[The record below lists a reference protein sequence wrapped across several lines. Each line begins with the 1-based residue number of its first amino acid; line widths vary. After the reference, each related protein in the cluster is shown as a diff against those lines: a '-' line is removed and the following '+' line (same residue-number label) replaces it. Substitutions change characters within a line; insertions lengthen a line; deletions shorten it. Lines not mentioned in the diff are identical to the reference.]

1 MHKKYTGFY
10 LGYVVQNNDPDR
22 AGKVKIFIPTL
33 MPTLAGIP
41 DEIDKEDADIKIDFK
56 DFSTLPS
63 EIVTRLKNILPWARQ
78 ISPLIGSGTSSSYN
92 PQSHTVTTVDN
103 PIQRLEFAKKLKAGE
118 QPINDPK
125 SAGVTLQQSD
135 FIFSAGHTKEETI
148 DNVPVTPATDPHN
161 NSILPELYSNQAK
174 GMFSIPSVGSLV
186 WVFFE
191 NGEWDLPVYF
201 GYHYSSSEWS
211 GIYGAD
217 DEGFRGVDY
226 PNNFENN
233 KEGGEQLLREKL
245 IFNSRAGA
253 LSFTGTDYF
262 PKINISHRDGSFI
275 QMDNSGY
282 KQMINGKSSEFILG
296 DEFKTI
302 KGDTIIRSYKNY
314 NIICDQS
321 FSVRTGSRNHE
332 VYKRAKE
339 VITDRAAI
347 LSKFKTVRTLGID
360 SSNAAFGNH
369 RENTDESP
377 RRQNPNLYTAGGGR
391 KTSTAIKS
399 IKTLTPAEVN
409 RAAKNNSTGLTI
421 PPETASYNNIKQ
433 LNVKG
438 QLGLKGGE
446 RPPIKENI
454 KAWESSSNYR
464 ASANQVGWDLRAS
477 VDKSPSTAGGSFSR
491 VAGTSVEEIK
501 DKLIAINKKLDDVL
515 KNEGDGGDQNV
526 EITKDYY
533 MRVGAVSND
542 FPAVRVDPI
551 GGIVFAG
558 VVQGD
563 NGASSIYKQTNLVEY
578 TGNDSNFPCGNYTI
592 SCGNKFNIDAG
603 AGGIILRTTGVSE
616 IAGVTTKVSGL
627 HLVELTTAGSM
638 SIDAGKSLTITAD
651 ILSLRQSKSKQIAL
665 GGSVGVENNITVGG
679 SAIVNGE
686 LYLQHVTAPAEIQTT
701 DQTYQL
707 RGWSRRETRDF
718 AEPVASIPSG
728 RIIVRLTKEICHQIC
743 RVGGVGKPMNADKPK
758 KDSDDNTLYF
768 RGTEDLS
775 DVGPYSDGRTYVILP
790 AWNDNGVDYGVP
802 PEYTYDQ
809 SIDEW
814 VEKPGTGFSN
824 ASRDRPDLSNDL
836 GRKSGGRNND
846 VPIIGT
852 NRVTSFEMEAHAHQF
867 KNLPLSLRST
877 PQDVIAEARDV
888 ENYPEVRGISKGSR
902 PAKIL
907 VKKYGDSKSHKEIQL
922 YSRLE
927 ATKIKNNNLSH
938 PNITGDGVGNQDDI
952 RSAT

>member
-1 MHKKYTGFY
+1 M
-10 LGYVVQNNDPDR
+10 
-22 AGKVKIFIPTL
+22 
-33 MPTLAGIP
+33 M
-41 DEIDKEDADIKIDFK
+41 
-56 DFSTLPS
+56 
-63 EIVTRLKNILPWARQ
+63 
-78 ISPLIGSGTSSSYN
+78 
-92 PQSHTVTTVDN
+92 
-103 PIQRLEFAKKLKAGE
+103 
-118 QPINDPK
+118 
-125 SAGVTLQQSD
+125 
-135 FIFSAGHTKEETI
+135 
-148 DNVPVTPATDPHN
+148 
-161 NSILPELYSNQAK
+161 PELYSNQAK

-201 GYHYSSSEWS
+201 GYHYSSSEWKS
-211 GIYGAD
+211 IYGAD
-217 DEGFRGVDY
+217 NEGFRGTDY

-233 KEGGEQLLREKL
+233 KEEVAQLLREKL

-262 PKINISHRDGSFI
+262 PKINLSHRDGSFI

-282 KQMINGKSSEFILG
+282 KQMIHGKSSEFILG

-302 KGDTIIRSYKNY
+302 KGDTTIRSYKNY

-321 FSVRTGSRNHE
+321 FSVRTGSRNQE
-332 VYKRAKE
+332 VYKKAKE
-339 VITDRAAI
+339 VITERAAI
-347 LSKFKTVRTLGID
+347 LSKFKTDRTLGVD
-360 SSNAAFGNH
+360 SSNATFGNH
-369 RENTDESP
+369 KEKTDDSQ
-377 RRQNPNLYTAGGGR
+377 RRPNPNLYTAGGGS

-399 IKTLTPAEVN
+399 IKTLTPKEV
-409 RAAKNNSTGLTI
+409 RAAANNNSTGLTI
-421 PPETASYNNIKQ
+421 PPETASYSNIKQ

-446 RPPIKENI
+446 RPPIKENS
-454 KAWESSSNYR
+454 KAWASSGNYR
-464 ASANQVGWDLRAS
+464 TNANKVGWDTRSS
-477 VDKSPSTAGGSFSR
+477 VDRSPSTAGGSFNR
-491 VAGTSVEEIK
+491 AEGTSVAEIK
-501 DKLIAINKKLDDVL
+501 NKLIDINKKLDDVL
-515 KNEGDGGDQNV
+515 KNEGNGGDQSI

-603 AGGIILRTTGVSE
+603 TGGIILRTTGVSE

-707 RGWSRRETRDF
+707 RGWSREQDT
-718 AEPVASIPSG
+718 VGSIPEGRVLAKLTVQDCVDIVNIAAGYSG
-728 RIIVRLTKEICHQIC
+728 QGQAPSSLGELFVRVK
-743 RVGGVGKPMNADKPK
+743 
-758 KDSDDNTLYF
+758 
-768 RGTEDLS
+768 
-775 DVGPYSDGRTYVILP
+775 
-790 AWNDNGVDYGVP
+790 AWNPSGVSYGVP
-802 PEYTYDQ
+802 PEYEYNPD
-809 SIDEW
+809 IDEY
-814 VEKPGTGFSN
+814 VQKPFTGFG
-824 ASRDRPDLSNDL
+824 ASRDVSAVTGIPNS
-836 GRKSGGRNND
+836 D
-846 VPIIGT
+846 VPVKGT
-852 NRVTSFEMEAHAHQF
+852 NRITAVELEAHAHQF

-902 PAKIL
+902 PAKVL
-907 VKKYGDSKSHKEIQL
+907 VKNYGESKSHKVIQQ
-922 YSRLE
+922 YAQQE
-927 ATKIKNNNLSH
+927 AIKISNNNSSH
-938 PNITGDGVGNQDDI
+938 PNITGAGVGNQDDI
-952 RSAT
+952 RSATT

>member
-10 LGYVVQNNDPDR
+10 LGYVIQNNDPDR
-22 AGKVKIFIPTL
+22 AGKVKIFIPAL

-41 DEIDKEDADIKIDFK
+41 EEIDKEDADVKIDFK
-56 DFSTLPS
+56 DFSTLPV
-63 EIVTRLKNILPWARQ
+63 EVIKKLKNILPWARQ
-78 ISPLIGSGTSSSYN
+78 ISPLIGSGSSTSYN

-103 PIQRLEFAKKLKAGE
+103 PIQRLEFAKKLKEGE
-118 QPINDPK
+118 FPVNDPK
-125 SAGVTLQQSD
+125 SAGFTLQQSD
-135 FIFSAGHTKEETI
+135 FILSAGHIKDEAI
-148 DNVPVTPATDPHN
+148 DDIPATPTTDPDN
-161 NSILPELYSNQAK
+161 NAMIPELYSNQAK

-191 NGEWDLPVYF
+191 NGEWDLPAYF
-201 GYHYSSSEWS
+201 GYHYSSSEWK
-211 GIYGAD
+211 GIYGTA

-233 KEGGEQLLREKL
+233 KEGEGQLLREKL

-282 KQMINGKSSEFILG
+282 KQMIHGKSSEFILG
-296 DEFKTI
+296 DEFKTV
-302 KGDTIIRSYKNY
+302 KGDSIIRSYKNY

-321 FSVRTGSRNHE
+321 FSVRTGSRNYE
-332 VYKRAKE
+332 VYKKAKE
-339 VITDRAAI
+339 VIAERAAI
-347 LSKFKTVRTLGID
+347 FSKFKTDRTLGVTPSDAVYGDHKEKLDD
-360 SSNAAFGNH
+360 SQRKA
-369 RENTDESP
+369 
-377 RRQNPNLYTAGGGR
+377 NPNLYTAGGGS
-391 KTSTAIKS
+391 KTATSIKS
-399 IKTLTPAEVN
+399 IKTLTPKEIKA
-409 RAAKNNSTGLTI
+409 AAKNNPTGLAI

-438 QLGLKGGE
+438 KLGLSSGE
-446 RPPIKENI
+446 RPPVREN
-454 KAWESSSNYR
+454 KQAWSSSGTYKT
-464 ASANQVGWDLRAS
+464 SANKVGWDTRSS
-477 VDKSPSTAGGSFSR
+477 VEKSPSTAGGSFNR
-491 VAGTSVEEIK
+491 AEGTSVGEIK
-501 DKLIAINKKLDDVL
+501 NKLIEINKKLDDVL
-515 KNEGDGGDQNV
+515 RNEGNGGDQSI

-558 VVQGD
+558 VAQGD

-578 TGNDSNFPCGNYTI
+578 TGNDGNFPCGNYTI

-603 AGGIILRTTGVSE
+603 SGGIILRTTGVSE

-627 HLVELTTAGSM
+627 HLLELTTAGSM

-665 GGSVGVENNITVGG
+665 GGSVGVENNITIGG

-707 RGWSRRETRDF
+707 RGWSREQDT
-718 AEPVASIPSG
+718 VGSIPEGRVLAKLTVQDCVDIVNIAAGYSG
-728 RIIVRLTKEICHQIC
+728 EDQAPSSLDELFVRVK
-743 RVGGVGKPMNADKPK
+743 
-758 KDSDDNTLYF
+758 
-768 RGTEDLS
+768 
-775 DVGPYSDGRTYVILP
+775 
-790 AWNDNGVDYGVP
+790 AWNPSGVSYGIP
-802 PEYTYDQ
+802 PEYEYNPD
-809 SIDEW
+809 IDEY
-814 VEKPGTGFSN
+814 VQKPSTGFG
-824 ASRDRPDLSNDL
+824 ASRDVPAVTGISN
-836 GRKSGGRNND
+836 SD
-846 VPIIGT
+846 VPIKGT
-852 NRVTSFEMEAHAHQF
+852 NRVTSIELETHAHQF

-888 ENYPEVRGISKGSR
+888 ESYPEARGISKGSR
-902 PAKIL
+902 PAKVL
-907 VKKYGDSKSHKEIQL
+907 VKKYGESGSHKVIQQ
-922 YSRLE
+922 YAQQE
-927 ATKIKNNNLSH
+927 AAKIARNNSSH

-952 RSAT
+952 RSTT

>member
-10 LGYVVQNNDPDR
+10 LGYVIQNNDPDR
-22 AGKVKIFIPTL
+22 AGKVKIFIPAL

-41 DEIDKEDADIKIDFK
+41 EEIDKEDADVKIDFK
-56 DFSTLPS
+56 DFSTLPV
-63 EIVTRLKNILPWARQ
+63 EVIKKLKNILPWARQ
-78 ISPLIGSGTSSSYN
+78 ISPLIGSGSSTSYN

-103 PIQRLEFAKKLKAGE
+103 PIQRLEFAKKLKEGE
-118 QPINDPK
+118 FPVNDPK
-125 SAGVTLQQSD
+125 SAGFTLQQSD
-135 FIFSAGHTKEETI
+135 FILSAGHIKDEAI
-148 DNVPVTPATDPHN
+148 DDIPATPTTDPDN
-161 NSILPELYSNQAK
+161 NAMIPELYSNQAK

-191 NGEWDLPVYF
+191 NGEWDLPAYF
-201 GYHYSSSEWS
+201 GYHYSSSEWK
-211 GIYGAD
+211 GIYGAA

-233 KEGGEQLLREKL
+233 KEGEGQLLREKL

-282 KQMINGKSSEFILG
+282 KQMIHGKSSEFILG
-296 DEFKTI
+296 DEFKTV
-302 KGDTIIRSYKNY
+302 KGDSIIRSYKNY

-321 FSVRTGSRNHE
+321 FSVRTGSRNYE
-332 VYKRAKE
+332 VYKKAKE
-339 VITDRAAI
+339 VIAERAAI
-347 LSKFKTVRTLGID
+347 FSKFKTDRTLGVD
-360 SSNAAFGNH
+360 LSGAAYGYH
-369 RENTDESP
+369 IEKTDESQ
-377 RRQNPNLYTAGGGR
+377 RRRNPNLYTAGGSS

-399 IKTLTPAEVN
+399 IKTLTPKEV
-409 RAAKNNSTGLTI
+409 RAAAKNNPTGLTI
-421 PPETASYNNIKQ
+421 PPETASYSNIKQ

-438 QLGLKGGE
+438 RLGLKGGE
-446 RPPIKENI
+446 RPPIKENS
-454 KAWESSSNYR
+454 KAWASSGNYR
-464 ASANQVGWDLRAS
+464 TNANKVGWDTRSS
-477 VDKSPSTAGGSFSR
+477 VDRSPSTAGGSFNP
-491 VAGTSVEEIK
+491 AKGTSVEEIK
-501 DKLIAINKKLDDVL
+501 NKLIAINKKLDDVL
-515 KNEGDGGDQNV
+515 KNEGNGGDQSV

-533 MRVGAVSND
+533 MRVGAISND

-603 AGGIILRTTGVSE
+603 TGGIILRTTGVSE

-686 LYLQHVTAPAEIQTT
+686 LYVQHVTAPAEIQTT

-707 RGWSRRETRDF
+707 RGWTRK
-718 AEPVASIPSG
+718 EEVVGYIPQG
-728 RIIVRLTKEICHQIC
+728 RIVARLTKADCDRIIAIA
-743 RVGGVGKPMNADKPK
+743 GGWPDGA
-758 KDSDDNTLYF
+758 
-768 RGTEDLS
+768 GTTPPNPFVNVRAYNGSGAPL
-775 DVGPYSDGRTYVILP
+775 GVI
-790 AWNDNGVDYGVP
+790 
-802 PEYTYDQ
+802 PEYQYDEK
-809 SIDEW
+809 IDEW
-814 VEKPGTGFSN
+814 SEKPGTGFSG
-824 ASRDRPDLSNDL
+824 SRDSSVIGNHPPSEAIYSDQAWE
-836 GRKSGGRNND
+836 SGTTIEGLYA
-846 VPIIGT
+846 VPIQGT
-852 NRVTSFEMEAHAHQF
+852 NRITAVELEAHAHQF

-877 PQDVIAEARDV
+877 TQDVIAEARDV

-902 PAKIL
+902 PAKVL
-907 VKKYGDSKSHKEIQL
+907 VKNYGESKSHEVIQQ
-922 YSRLE
+922 YAQQE
-927 ATKIKNNNLSH
+927 AKKISDNNLSH

-952 RSAT
+952 RSATT

>member
-10 LGYVVQNNDPDR
+10 LGYVIQNNDPDR
-22 AGKVKIFIPTL
+22 AGKVKIFIPAL

-41 DEIDKEDADIKIDFK
+41 EEIDKEDADVKIDFK
-56 DFSTLPS
+56 DFSTLPV
-63 EIVTRLKNILPWARQ
+63 EVIKKLKNILPWARQ
-78 ISPLIGSGTSSSYN
+78 ISPLIGSGSSTSYN

-103 PIQRLEFAKKLKAGE
+103 PIQRLEFAKKLKEGE
-118 QPINDPK
+118 FPVNDPK
-125 SAGVTLQQSD
+125 SAGFTLQQSD
-135 FIFSAGHTKEETI
+135 FILSAGHIKDEAI
-148 DNVPVTPATDPHN
+148 DDIPATPTTDPDN
-161 NSILPELYSNQAK
+161 NAMIPELYSNQAK

-191 NGEWDLPVYF
+191 NGEWDLPAYF
-201 GYHYSSSEWS
+201 GYHYSSSEWK
-211 GIYGAD
+211 GIYGAA

-233 KEGGEQLLREKL
+233 KEGEGQLLREKL

-282 KQMINGKSSEFILG
+282 KQMIHGKSSEFILG
-296 DEFKTI
+296 DEFKTV
-302 KGDTIIRSYKNY
+302 KGDSIIRSYKNY

-321 FSVRTGSRNHE
+321 FSVRTGSRNYE
-332 VYKRAKE
+332 VYKKAKE
-339 VITDRAAI
+339 VIAERAAI
-347 LSKFKTVRTLGID
+347 FSKFKTDRTLGVD
-360 SSNAAFGNH
+360 LSGAAYGYH
-369 RENTDESP
+369 IEKTDESQ
-377 RRQNPNLYTAGGGR
+377 RRRNPNLYTAGGDS

-399 IKTLTPAEVN
+399 IKTLTPKEV
-409 RAAKNNSTGLTI
+409 RAAAKNNPTGLTI
-421 PPETASYNNIKQ
+421 PPETASYSNIKQ

-438 QLGLKGGE
+438 QLGLTDGE
-446 RPPIKENI
+446 RPPIKENS
-454 KAWESSSNYR
+454 KAWASSRNYR
-464 ASANQVGWDLRAS
+464 TNANKVGWDTRSS
-477 VDKSPSTAGGSFSR
+477 VDRSPSTAGGSFNP
-491 VAGTSVEEIK
+491 AEGTSVEEIK
-501 DKLIAINKKLDDVL
+501 NKLIAINKKLDDVL
-515 KNEGDGGDQNV
+515 KNEGNGGDQSV

-603 AGGIILRTTGVSE
+603 TGGIILRTTGVSE

-686 LYLQHVTAPAEIQTT
+686 LYVQHVTAPAEIQTT

-707 RGWSRRETRDF
+707 RGWTRK
-718 AEPVASIPSG
+718 EEVVGYIPQG
-728 RIIVRLTKEICHQIC
+728 RIVARLTKADCDRIIAIA
-743 RVGGVGKPMNADKPK
+743 GGWPDGA
-758 KDSDDNTLYF
+758 
-768 RGTEDLS
+768 GTTPPNPFVNVRAYNGSGAPL
-775 DVGPYSDGRTYVILP
+775 GVI
-790 AWNDNGVDYGVP
+790 
-802 PEYTYDQ
+802 PEYQYDEK
-809 SIDEW
+809 IDEW
-814 VEKPGTGFSN
+814 SEKPGTGFSG
-824 ASRDRPDLSNDL
+824 SRDSSVIGNHPPSEAIYSDQAWE
-836 GRKSGGRNND
+836 SGTTIEGLYA
-846 VPIIGT
+846 VPIQGT
-852 NRVTSFEMEAHAHQF
+852 NRITAVELEAHAHQF

-877 PQDVIAEARDV
+877 TQDVIAEARDV

-902 PAKIL
+902 PAKVL
-907 VKKYGDSKSHKEIQL
+907 VKNYGESKSHKVIQQ
-922 YSRLE
+922 YALE
-927 ATKIKNNNLSH
+927 EAVRISNNNLSH

-952 RSAT
+952 RSATT

>member
-10 LGYVVQNNDPDR
+10 LGYVIQNNDPDR
-22 AGKVKIFIPTL
+22 AGKVKIFIPAL

-41 DEIDKEDADIKIDFK
+41 EEIDKEDADVKIDFK
-56 DFSTLPS
+56 DFSTLPV
-63 EIVTRLKNILPWARQ
+63 EVIKKLKNILPWARQ
-78 ISPLIGSGTSSSYN
+78 ISPLIGSGSSTSYN

-103 PIQRLEFAKKLKAGE
+103 PIQRLEFAKKLKEGE
-118 QPINDPK
+118 FPVNDPK
-125 SAGVTLQQSD
+125 SAGFTLQQSD
-135 FIFSAGHTKEETI
+135 FILSAGHIKDEAI
-148 DNVPVTPATDPHN
+148 DDIPATPTTDPDN
-161 NSILPELYSNQAK
+161 NAMIPELYSNQAK

-191 NGEWDLPVYF
+191 NGEWDLPAYF
-201 GYHYSSSEWS
+201 GYHYSSSEWK
-211 GIYGAD
+211 GIYGAA

-233 KEGGEQLLREKL
+233 KEGEGQLLREKL

-282 KQMINGKSSEFILG
+282 KQMIHGKSSEFILG
-296 DEFKTI
+296 DEFKTV
-302 KGDTIIRSYKNY
+302 KGDSIIRSYKNY

-321 FSVRTGSRNHE
+321 FSVRTGSRNYE
-332 VYKRAKE
+332 VYKKAKE
-339 VITDRAAI
+339 VIAERAAI
-347 LSKFKTVRTLGID
+347 FSKFKTDRTLGVD
-360 SSNAAFGNH
+360 LSGAAYGYH
-369 RENTDESP
+369 IEKTDESQ
-377 RRQNPNLYTAGGGR
+377 RRRNPNLYTAGGGS

-399 IKTLTPAEVN
+399 IKTLTPKEV
-409 RAAKNNSTGLTI
+409 RAAAKNNPTGLTI
-421 PPETASYNNIKQ
+421 PPETASYSNIKQ

-446 RPPIKENI
+446 RPPIKENS
-454 KAWESSSNYR
+454 KAWASSGNYR
-464 ASANQVGWDLRAS
+464 TNANKVGWDTRSS
-477 VDKSPSTAGGSFSR
+477 VDRSPSTAGGSFNP
-491 VAGTSVEEIK
+491 AEGTSVEEIK
-501 DKLIAINKKLDDVL
+501 NKLIAINKKLDDVL
-515 KNEGDGGDQNV
+515 KNEGNGGDQSV

-533 MRVGAVSND
+533 MRVGAISND

-603 AGGIILRTTGVSE
+603 TGGIILRTTGVSE

-686 LYLQHVTAPAEIQTT
+686 LYVQHVTAPAEIQTT

-707 RGWSRRETRDF
+707 RGWSRRESSEF
-718 AEPVASIPSG
+718 AEPIAAIPSG
-728 RIIVRLTKEICHQIC
+728 RIIVQLTKEICHQIC
-743 RVGGVGKPMNADKPK
+743 RLGGVGATDDK
-758 KDSDDNTLYF
+758 KDSADNTLYF
-768 RGTEDLS
+768 RGTESLPDA
-775 DVGPYSDGRTYVILP
+775 GTYSDGLTYVNLP

-809 SIDEW
+809 NIDEW

-824 ASRDRPDLSNDL
+824 ISRDLPAESNDL
-836 GRKSGGRNND
+836 GVGSGGNNND

-902 PAKIL
+902 PAKVL
-907 VKKYGDSKSHKEIQL
+907 VKGYGESESHKVIQQ
-922 YSRLE
+922 YALE
-927 ATKIKNNNLSH
+927 EAVRISNNNLSH

-952 RSAT
+952 RSATT

>member
-41 DEIDKEDADIKIDFK
+41 EEIDKEDADIKIDFK
-56 DFSTLPS
+56 DFSTLPA
-63 EIVTRLKNILPWARQ
+63 EVINKLKNILPWARQ
-78 ISPLIGSGTSSSYN
+78 ISPLIGSGASSSYN
-92 PQSHTVTTVDN
+92 TESHTVTTVDN
-103 PIQRLEFAKKLKAGE
+103 PIQRLEFAKKLKAKG
-118 QPINDPK
+118 QPVNDPK
-125 SAGVTLQQSD
+125 STGFTLQQSD
-135 FIFSAGHTKEETI
+135 FILSAGHTKDETI
-148 DNVPVTPATDPHN
+148 DNVPVTPTTDPD
-161 NSILPELYSNQAK
+161 NSAMMPELYSNQAK

-191 NGEWDLPVYF
+191 TGEWDLPVYF
-201 GYHYSSSEWS
+201 GYHYSSSEWKS
-211 GIYGAD
+211 IYGAD
-217 DEGFRGVDY
+217 NEGFRGTDY

-262 PKINISHRDGSFI
+262 PKINLSHRDGSFI

-282 KQMINGKSSEFILG
+282 KQMIHGKSSEFILG

-302 KGDTIIRSYKNY
+302 KGDTTIRSYKNY

-321 FSVRTGSRNHE
+321 FSVRTGSRNQE
-332 VYKRAKE
+332 VYKKAKE
-339 VITDRAAI
+339 VIAERAAI
-347 LSKFKTVRTLGID
+347 LSKFKTDRTLGVD
-360 SSNAAFGNH
+360 SSNATFGNH
-369 RENTDESP
+369 KEKTDDSQ
-377 RRQNPNLYTAGGGR
+377 RRPNPNLYTAGGGS
-391 KTSTAIKS
+391 KTSTTIKS
-399 IKTLTPAEVN
+399 IKTLTPKEVK
-409 RAAKNNSTGLTI
+409 AASKSNPTGLTI
-421 PPETASYNNIKQ
+421 PPETASYSNIKQ

-446 RPPIKENI
+446 RPPIKENS
-454 KAWESSSNYR
+454 KAWASSGNYR
-464 ASANQVGWDLRAS
+464 TNANKVGWDTRSS
-477 VDKSPSTAGGSFSR
+477 VDRSPSTAGGSFNR
-491 VAGTSVEEIK
+491 AEGTSVAEIK
-501 DKLIAINKKLDDVL
+501 NKLIEINKKLDDVL
-515 KNEGDGGDQNV
+515 KNEGNGGDQSV

-603 AGGIILRTTGVSE
+603 TGGIILRTTGVSE

-707 RGWSRRETRDF
+707 RGWSREQDT
-718 AEPVASIPSG
+718 VGSIPEGRVLAKLTTQDCVDIVNIAAGYSG
-728 RIIVRLTKEICHQIC
+728 QDQAPSSLGELFVRVK
-743 RVGGVGKPMNADKPK
+743 
-758 KDSDDNTLYF
+758 
-768 RGTEDLS
+768 
-775 DVGPYSDGRTYVILP
+775 
-790 AWNDNGVDYGVP
+790 AWNPSGVSYGVP
-802 PEYTYDQ
+802 PEYEYSPAT
-809 SIDEW
+809 DEY
-814 VEKPGTGFSN
+814 VQKPFTGFG
-824 ASRDRPDLSNDL
+824 ASRDVSAVTGISN
-836 GRKSGGRNND
+836 SD
-846 VPIIGT
+846 VPVKGT
-852 NRVTSFEMEAHAHQF
+852 NRITAVELEAHAHQF

-902 PAKIL
+902 PAKVL
-907 VKKYGDSKSHKEIQL
+907 VKKYGESKSHKVIQQ
-922 YSRLE
+922 YAQQE
-927 ATKIKNNNLSH
+927 ARKISNNNSSH
-938 PNITGDGVGNQDDI
+938 PNITGAGVGNQDDI
-952 RSAT
+952 RSATT

>member
-41 DEIDKEDADIKIDFK
+41 EEIDKEGANIKIDFK
-56 DFSTLPS
+56 DFSTLPA
-63 EIVTRLKNILPWARQ
+63 EVIRRLKNILPWARQ
-78 ISPLIGSGTSSSYN
+78 ISPLIGSGASSSYN

-103 PIQRLEFAKKLKAGE
+103 PIQRLEFAKKLKNGE
-118 QPINDPK
+118 RPNNDPK
-125 SAGVTLQQSD
+125 SPGFTLQQSD
-135 FIFSAGHTKEETI
+135 FILSAGHTKDESI
-148 DNVPVTPATDPHN
+148 DDIPITPTTDPDN
-161 NSILPELYSNQAK
+161 NSLMPELYSNQVK

-201 GYHYSSSEWS
+201 GYHYSSSEWKS
-211 GIYGAD
+211 IYGAD
-217 DEGFRGVDY
+217 NEGFRGTDY

-233 KEGGEQLLREKL
+233 KEEGEQLLREKL

-282 KQMINGKSSEFILG
+282 KQMIHGKSSEFILG

-302 KGDTIIRSYKNY
+302 KGDSIIRTYKNY
-314 NIICDQS
+314 NIVCDQS
-321 FSVRTGSRNHE
+321 FSIRTGSRNYE
-332 VYKRAKE
+332 VYKKAKE
-339 VITDRAAI
+339 IIAERAAI
-347 LSKFKTVRTLGID
+347 FSKFKVDRTRGID
-360 SSNAAFGNH
+360 RANIVYGNH
-369 RENTDESP
+369 IEKTDDSQ
-377 RRQNPNLYTAGGGR
+377 RKLNPNLYTAGGNS

-399 IKTLTPAEVN
+399 IKTLTPKEVKA
-409 RAAKNNSTGLTI
+409 AAKSSSTGLTI

-438 QLGLKGGE
+438 KLGLSGGE
-446 RPPIKENI
+446 RAPIKENS
-454 KAWESSSNYR
+454 KAWSTSQNYK
-464 ASANQVGWDLRAS
+464 ASANKVGWDTRSA
-477 VDKSPSTAGGSFSR
+477 VEKSPSTAGGSFNI
-491 VAGTSVEEIK
+491 AEGTAVSEIK
-501 DKLIAINKKLDDVL
+501 DKLITINKKLDEVL
-515 KNEGDGGDQNV
+515 KNEGNGGDQSI

-592 SCGNKFNIDAG
+592 SCGNKFSADAG
-603 AGGIILRTTGVSE
+603 SGGIILRTTGVSE

-701 DQTYQL
+701 DQIHNIK
-707 RGWSRRETRDF
+707 GWTHSNQ
-718 AEPVASIPSG
+718 AVAYIPEG
-728 RIIVRLTKEICHQIC
+728 RIIGRLTPEICNAIC
-743 RVGGVGKPMNADKPK
+743 LLGGVQLQDTDGDGQ
-758 KDSDDNTLYF
+758 Y
-768 RGTEDLS
+768 
-775 DVGPYSDGRTYVILP
+775 GPPTGPAAVKGYVEVP
-790 AWNDNGVDYGVP
+790 AWNNAGGFKLGVK
-802 PEYTYDQ
+802 PEYEYDP
-809 SIDEW
+809 SLDEYT
-814 VEKPGTGFSN
+814 EKPSTGFGSSRNEYTPGTVPAPESPPWGGSGAN
-824 ASRDRPDLSNDL
+824 AVPLQGTDRITAVELE
-836 GRKSGGRNND
+836 
-846 VPIIGT
+846 V
-852 NRVTSFEMEAHAHQF
+852 HAHQF

-888 ENYPEVRGISKGSR
+888 ESYPEVRGISKGSR
-902 PAKIL
+902 PAKVL
-907 VKKYGDSKSHKEIQL
+907 VKNYGESKSHDAIQQ
-922 YSRLE
+922 YAQQE
-927 ATKIKNNNLSH
+927 ANKISNNNSSH
-938 PNITGDGVGNQDDI
+938 PNITGEGVGNQDDT
-952 RSAT
+952 RPAT

>member
-41 DEIDKEDADIKIDFK
+41 EEIDKEDAGIKIDFK
-56 DFSTLPS
+56 DFSTLPAES
-63 EIVTRLKNILPWARQ
+63 IKKLKNILPWARQ
-78 ISPLIGSGTSSSYN
+78 ISPLIGSGASSSYN

-103 PIQRLEFAKKLKAGE
+103 PIQRLDFAKKLKAGE
-118 QPINDPK
+118 QPTNDPK
-125 SAGVTLQQSD
+125 SAGFTLQQSD
-135 FIFSAGHTKEETI
+135 FILSAGHTKDETI
-148 DNVPVTPATDPHN
+148 DNVPVTPTTDPDN
-161 NSILPELYSNQAK
+161 NAMLPELYSNQAK

-201 GYHYSSSEWS
+201 GYHYSSSEWKS
-211 GIYGAD
+211 IYGAD
-217 DEGFRGVDY
+217 NEGIRGTDY

-233 KEGGEQLLREKL
+233 KESGEQLLREKL

-262 PKINISHRDGSFI
+262 PKINLSHRDGSFI

-302 KGDTIIRSYKNY
+302 KGDTTIRSYKNY
-314 NIICDQS
+314 NIVCDQS

-332 VYKRAKE
+332 VYKKAKDIIAE
-339 VITDRAAI
+339 RAAI
-347 LSKFKTVRTLGID
+347 LSKFKIDRTLGVD
-360 SSNAAFGNH
+360 FTNAAIAALGGH
-369 RENTDESP
+369 REKIDDSQ
-377 RRQNPNLYTAGGGR
+377 RKLNPNLYTADGDN
-391 KTSTAIKS
+391 KASTAIKS
-399 IKTLTPAEVN
+399 IKTLTPEEV
-409 RAAKNNSTGLTI
+409 RAAATGSSTGLTI

-438 QLGLKGGE
+438 KLGLLGFE
-446 RPPIKENI
+446 RLPIKES
-454 KAWESSSNYR
+454 KQAWASSGNYR
-464 ASANQVGWDLRAS
+464 TNANKVGWDTRSS
-477 VDKSPSTAGGSFSR
+477 VDKSPSTAGGSFLR
-491 VAGTSVEEIK
+491 AEGTSVAEIAE
-501 DKLIAINKKLDDVL
+501 KLITINKKLDDVL
-515 KNEGDGGDQNV
+515 KNEGNGGDQSV

-533 MRVGAVSND
+533 MRVGAISND

-603 AGGIILRTTGVSE
+603 TGGIILRTTGVSE

-707 RGWSRRETRDF
+707 RGWTRK
-718 AEPVASIPSG
+718 EEVVGYIPQG
-728 RIIVRLTKEICHQIC
+728 RIVARLTKADCDRIIAIA
-743 RVGGVGKPMNADKPK
+743 GGWPDGA
-758 KDSDDNTLYF
+758 
-768 RGTEDLS
+768 GT
-775 DVGPYSDGRTYVILP
+775 
-790 AWNDNGVDYGVP
+790 VP
-802 PEYTYDQ
+802 PNPFVDVRAYNGAGAPLGVIPEYQYDEK
-809 SIDEW
+809 IDEW
-814 VEKPGTGFSN
+814 SEKPGTGFSG
-824 ASRDRPDLSNDL
+824 SRDSSVIGNHPPSEAIYSDQAWE
-836 GRKSGGRNND
+836 SGTTIQGLYA
-846 VPIIGT
+846 VPIQGT
-852 NRVTSFEMEAHAHQF
+852 NRITAVELEAHAHQF

-877 PQDVIAEARDV
+877 PQDVIAEARDM

-902 PAKIL
+902 PAKVL
-907 VKKYGDSKSHKEIQL
+907 VKKYGESKSHKVIQQ
-922 YSRLE
+922 YAQQE
-927 ATKIKNNNLSH
+927 AAKISSNNASH
-938 PNITGDGVGNQDDI
+938 PNITGVGVGNQDDI

>member
-10 LGYVVQNNDPDR
+10 LGYVIQNNDPDR

-41 DEIDKEDADIKIDFK
+41 EETDEEDADIKIDFK
-56 DFSTLPS
+56 DFSTLP
-63 EIVTRLKNILPWARQ
+63 EEVVQKLKNILPWARQ
-78 ISPLIGSGTSSSYN
+78 ISPLIGSGSSTSYN

-103 PIQRLEFAKKLKAGE
+103 PIQRLEFAKKLKEGE
-118 QPINDPK
+118 SPENDPK
-125 SAGVTLQQSD
+125 SAGYTLQQSD
-135 FIFSAGHTKEETI
+135 FILSAGHVKDEAI
-148 DNVPVTPATDPHN
+148 DDIPATPTTDPDN
-161 NSILPELYSNQAK
+161 NTMMPELYSNQSK

-191 NGEWDLPVYF
+191 NGEWDLPAYF
-201 GYHYSSSEWS
+201 GYHYSSSEWK

-217 DEGFRGVDY
+217 DEGARGVDY
-226 PNNFENN
+226 PNNYENN
-233 KEGGEQLLREKL
+233 KESEGQLLREKL

-282 KQMINGKSSEFILG
+282 KQMIHGKSSEFILG
-296 DEFKTI
+296 DEFKTV
-302 KGDTIIRSYKNY
+302 KGDSIIRSYKDY

-321 FSVRTGSRNHE
+321 FSVRTGSRNYE
-332 VYKRAKE
+332 IYKKAKDVIAERAD
-339 VITDRAAI
+339 IF
-347 LSKFKTVRTLGID
+347 SKFKTDRTLGA
-360 SSNAAFGNH
+360 SSTDPVYGDH
-369 RENTDESP
+369 KENTDDSP
-377 RRQNPNLYTAGGGR
+377 RRQNPNLYTASGSS
-391 KTSTAIKS
+391 KTSTYIKS
-399 IKTLTPAEVN
+399 IKTPTPEEIS
-409 RAAKNNSTGLTI
+409 RAARDNSTGLAI
-421 PPETASYNNIKQ
+421 PPETASYENIKQ
-433 LNVKG
+433 LNVKEDV
-438 QLGLKGGE
+438 GLAGGE
-446 RPPIKENI
+446 RQPVKEN
-454 KAWESSSNYR
+454 KQAWKDSGAYR
-464 ASANQVGWDLRAS
+464 ASANKVGWDTRSS
-477 VDKSPSTAGGSFSR
+477 VERSPSTAGGNFPR
-491 VAGTSVEEIK
+491 ADGTSVEEIK
-501 DKLIAINKKLDDVL
+501 NKLIDINKKLDDVL
-515 KNEGDGGDQNV
+515 KNEGNGGDQSI

-603 AGGIILRTTGVSE
+603 SGGIILRTTGVSE

-627 HLVELTTAGSM
+627 HLLELTTAGSM

-701 DQTYQL
+701 DQIQNIK
-707 RGWSRRETRDF
+707 GWTHSDQV
-718 AEPVASIPSG
+718 VAYIPEG
-728 RIIVRLTKEICHQIC
+728 RIIGRLTPQMCKDICLKAGVKEIDPGDAKG
-743 RVGGVGKPMNADKPK
+743 VGGPSNQ
-758 KDSDDNTLYF
+758 F
-768 RGTEDLS
+768 
-775 DVGPYSDGRTYVILP
+775 GPL
-790 AWNDNGVDYGVP
+790 
-802 PEYTYDQ
+802 
-809 SIDEW
+809 
-814 VEKPGTGFSN
+814 GTGFVDIPAYNDKGGFKLGVKPEYKYDKSLDEYVEKSSTGFGSKDRSKYVSGEIPAAESPPWGGSGSN
-824 ASRDRPDLSNDL
+824 AVPLQGTDRITAIELE
-836 GRKSGGRNND
+836 
-846 VPIIGT
+846 T
-852 NRVTSFEMEAHAHQF
+852 HAHQF

-877 PQDVIAEARDV
+877 PQDVISEARDI
-888 ENYPEVRGISKGSR
+888 ENFPEVRGISKGSR
-902 PAKIL
+902 PAKVL
-907 VKKYGDSKSHKEIQL
+907 VKKYDESRSHKVIQQYAEKEAAEIT
-922 YSRLE
+922 R
-927 ATKIKNNNLSH
+927 NNLPH

>member
-10 LGYVVQNNDPDR
+10 LGYVIQNNDPDR
-22 AGKVKIFIPTL
+22 AGKVKIFIPAL

-41 DEIDKEDADIKIDFK
+41 EEIDKEDADVKIDFK
-56 DFSTLPS
+56 DFSTLPV
-63 EIVTRLKNILPWARQ
+63 EVIKKLKNILPWARQ
-78 ISPLIGSGTSSSYN
+78 ISPLIGSGSSTSYN

-103 PIQRLEFAKKLKAGE
+103 PIQRLEFAKKLKEGE
-118 QPINDPK
+118 FPVNDPK
-125 SAGVTLQQSD
+125 SAGFTLQQSD
-135 FIFSAGHTKEETI
+135 FILSAGHIKDEAI
-148 DNVPVTPATDPHN
+148 DDIPATPTTDPDN
-161 NSILPELYSNQAK
+161 NAMIPELYSNQAK

-191 NGEWDLPVYF
+191 NGEWDLPAYF
-201 GYHYSSSEWS
+201 GYHYSSSEWK
-211 GIYGAD
+211 GIYGAA

-233 KEGGEQLLREKL
+233 KEGEGQLLREKL

-282 KQMINGKSSEFILG
+282 KQMIHGKSSEFILG
-296 DEFKTI
+296 DEFKTV
-302 KGDTIIRSYKNY
+302 KGDSIIRSYKNY

-321 FSVRTGSRNHE
+321 FSVRTGSRNYE
-332 VYKRAKE
+332 VYKKAKE
-339 VITDRAAI
+339 VIAERAAI
-347 LSKFKTVRTLGID
+347 FSKFKTDRTLGVTPSDAVYGDHKEKLDD
-360 SSNAAFGNH
+360 SQRKA
-369 RENTDESP
+369 
-377 RRQNPNLYTAGGGR
+377 NPNLYTAGGGS
-391 KTSTAIKS
+391 KTATSIKS
-399 IKTLTPAEVN
+399 IKTLTPKEIKA
-409 RAAKNNSTGLTI
+409 AAKNNPTGLAI

-438 QLGLKGGE
+438 KLGLSSGE
-446 RPPIKENI
+446 RPPVREN
-454 KAWESSSNYR
+454 KQAWSSSGTYKT
-464 ASANQVGWDLRAS
+464 SANKVGWDTRSS
-477 VDKSPSTAGGSFSR
+477 VEKSPSTAGGSFNR
-491 VAGTSVEEIK
+491 AEGTSVGEIK
-501 DKLIAINKKLDDVL
+501 NKLIEINKKLDDVL
-515 KNEGDGGDQNV
+515 RNEGNGGDQSI

-558 VVQGD
+558 VAQGD

-578 TGNDSNFPCGNYTI
+578 TGNDGNFPCGNYTI

-603 AGGIILRTTGVSE
+603 SGGIILRTTGVSE

-627 HLVELTTAGSM
+627 HLLELTTAGSM

-665 GGSVGVENNITVGG
+665 GGSVGVENNITIGG

-707 RGWSRRETRDF
+707 RGWSREQDT
-718 AEPVASIPSG
+718 VGSIPEGRVLAKLTVQDCVDIVNIAAGYSG
-728 RIIVRLTKEICHQIC
+728 EDQAPSSLDELFVRVK
-743 RVGGVGKPMNADKPK
+743 
-758 KDSDDNTLYF
+758 
-768 RGTEDLS
+768 
-775 DVGPYSDGRTYVILP
+775 
-790 AWNDNGVDYGVP
+790 AWNPSGVSYGIP
-802 PEYTYDQ
+802 PEYEYNPD
-809 SIDEW
+809 IDEY
-814 VEKPGTGFSN
+814 VQKPSTGFG
-824 ASRDRPDLSNDL
+824 ASRDVPAVTGISN
-836 GRKSGGRNND
+836 SD
-846 VPIIGT
+846 VPIKGT
-852 NRVTSFEMEAHAHQF
+852 NRVTSIELETHAHQF

-888 ENYPEVRGISKGSR
+888 ESYPEARGISKGSR
-902 PAKIL
+902 PAKVL
-907 VKKYGDSKSHKEIQL
+907 VKKYGESGSHKVIQQ
-922 YSRLE
+922 YAQQE
-927 ATKIKNNNLSH
+927 AAKIARNNSSH

-952 RSAT
+952 RSTT

>member
-10 LGYVVQNNDPDR
+10 LGYVIQNNDPDR
-22 AGKVKIFIPTL
+22 AGKVKIFIPAL

-41 DEIDKEDADIKIDFK
+41 EEIDKEDADVKIDFK
-56 DFSTLPS
+56 DFSTLPV
-63 EIVTRLKNILPWARQ
+63 EVIKKLKNILPWARQ
-78 ISPLIGSGTSSSYN
+78 ISPLIGSGSSTSYN

-103 PIQRLEFAKKLKAGE
+103 PIQRLEFAKKLKEGE
-118 QPINDPK
+118 FPVNDPK
-125 SAGVTLQQSD
+125 SAGFTLQQSD
-135 FIFSAGHTKEETI
+135 FILSAGHIKDEAI
-148 DNVPVTPATDPHN
+148 DDIPATPNTDPDN
-161 NSILPELYSNQAK
+161 NAMIPELYSNQAK

-191 NGEWDLPVYF
+191 NGEWDLPAYF
-201 GYHYSSSEWS
+201 GYHYSSSEWK
-211 GIYGAD
+211 GIYGAA

-233 KEGGEQLLREKL
+233 KEGEGQLLREKL

-282 KQMINGKSSEFILG
+282 KQMIHGKSSEFILG
-296 DEFKTI
+296 DEFKTV
-302 KGDTIIRSYKNY
+302 KGDSIIRSYKNY

-321 FSVRTGSRNHE
+321 FSVRTGSRNYE
-332 VYKRAKE
+332 VYKKAKE
-339 VITDRAAI
+339 VIAERAAI
-347 LSKFKTVRTLGID
+347 FSKFKTDRTLGVTPSDAVYGDHKEKLDD
-360 SSNAAFGNH
+360 SQRKA
-369 RENTDESP
+369 
-377 RRQNPNLYTAGGGR
+377 NPNLYTAGGGS
-391 KTSTAIKS
+391 KTATSIKS
-399 IKTLTPAEVN
+399 IKTLTPKEIKA
-409 RAAKNNSTGLTI
+409 AAKNTPTGLAI

-438 QLGLKGGE
+438 KLGLSSGE
-446 RPPIKENI
+446 RPPVREN
-454 KAWESSSNYR
+454 KQAWSSSGAYKT
-464 ASANQVGWDLRAS
+464 SANKVGWDTRSS
-477 VDKSPSTAGGSFSR
+477 VEKSPSTAGGSFNR
-491 VAGTSVEEIK
+491 AEGTSVGEIK
-501 DKLIAINKKLDDVL
+501 NKLIEINKKLDDVL
-515 KNEGDGGDQNV
+515 RNEGNGGDQSI

-558 VVQGD
+558 VAQGD

-578 TGNDSNFPCGNYTI
+578 TGNDGNFPCGNYTI

-603 AGGIILRTTGVSE
+603 SGGIILRTTGVSE

-627 HLVELTTAGSM
+627 HLLELTTAGSM

-665 GGSVGVENNITVGG
+665 GGSVGVENNITIGG

-707 RGWSRRETRDF
+707 RGWSREQDT
-718 AEPVASIPSG
+718 VGSIPEGRELAKLTVQDCVDIVNIAAGYSG
-728 RIIVRLTKEICHQIC
+728 LSAQPSSLGEMFVRVK
-743 RVGGVGKPMNADKPK
+743 
-758 KDSDDNTLYF
+758 
-768 RGTEDLS
+768 
-775 DVGPYSDGRTYVILP
+775 
-790 AWNDNGVDYGVP
+790 AWNPSGVSYGVP
-802 PEYTYDQ
+802 PEYEYNPD
-809 SIDEW
+809 IDEY
-814 VEKPGTGFSN
+814 VQKPSTGFG
-824 ASRDRPDLSNDL
+824 ASRDVPAVTGISN
-836 GRKSGGRNND
+836 SD
-846 VPIIGT
+846 VPIKGT
-852 NRVTSFEMEAHAHQF
+852 NRVTSIELETHAHQF

-888 ENYPEVRGISKGSR
+888 ESYPEARGISKGSR
-902 PAKIL
+902 PAKVL
-907 VKKYGDSKSHKEIQL
+907 VKKYGESGSHKVIQQ
-922 YSRLE
+922 YAQQE
-927 ATKIKNNNLSH
+927 AAKIARNNSSH